1 MEATSSGKKRAIIQ
15 VESPNKKQSPEPNKP
30 SSNDND
36 QSQPHDLPHIIVMH
50 ILEKDKKLRALL
62 NDDQDLVEITGV
74 LNRPLMAK
82 GRLAQGHYTYSLGL
96 NPGRD
101 GDWQDFWWKVPLET
115 VTPMSLETWLGQS
128 SIFLG
133 GVIVADLE
141 DSVFALLNEHPDDCE
156 TGKAVTL
163 RCCGWDFCELVVFI
177 DGWPRSSW
185 SQVDRELDGFAIGD
199 LVVMNLHSQYP
210 NATVTFLHVMFK
222 YSAIEPLIRSLPR

>member
-1 MEATSSGKKRAIIQ
+1 MISEKITFGQK
-15 VESPNKKQSPEPNKP
+15 
-30 SSNDND
+30 
-36 QSQPHDLPHIIVMH
+36 SQFPPTHIIVMH
-50 ILEKDKKLRALL
+50 ILAKHKKLRALL
-62 NDDQDLVEITGV
+62 NDDHDLVAITDV

-82 GRLAQGHYTYSLGL
+82 GRLAQERYTSSLGL
-96 NPGRD
+96 NPGRE
-101 GDWQDFWWKVPLET
+101 GGWRDFWWMVPLET
-115 VTPMSLETWLGQS
+115 VTPVSLGTWWGQV

-133 GVIVADLE
+133 GVMVADLD

-163 RCCGWDFCELVVFI
+163 RCGGWDFCELVVFI

-185 SQVDRELDGFAIGD
+185 SQVNREMDGFDIGD
-199 LVVMNLHSQYP
+199 LVLSDLLCHYP